1 MEHLDLVKILP
12 REVVNV
18 EEFSL
23 EVKDKK
29 VKAAGL
35 FKLDSVLAAWLYR
48 IAVLLMLGWH
58 VDILKTLSNK
68 IADRVVAKMSV
79 SKALDDPESAEPA
92 DIPQPSVKHKP
103 IKPVPPAKKKD
114 LRRPSPGAVDPPQ
127 GALIAPR
134 QPPFPVMACSVLPK
148 GDFK

>member
-48 IAVLLMLGWH
+48 IAVLGMLGWN
-58 VDILKTLSNK
+58 VDVLKTLSDR

-79 SKALDDPESAEPA
+79 SKTLDDPESLEPA
-92 DIPQPSVKHKP
+92 DSPQPGVKRKP
-103 IKPVPPAKKKD
+103 VKRVPPAKKKD
-114 LRRPSPGAVDPPQ
+114 LRRPSPEAVDPPQ
-127 GALIAPR
+127 GAIIAPR
-134 QPPFPVMACSVLPK
+134 QPPFPVMACNVLPK
-148 GDFK
+148 GDSK